1 MLDPRFNHGFRTATP
16 ANAEE
21 ELKQL
26 VRAGNGYVA
35 SAEAGLGTVEA
46 INALTFIDLRR

>member
-21 ELKQL
+21 ELKQM
-26 VRAGNGYVA
+26 VRAGHGYVA
-35 SAEAGLGTVEA
+35 SAEAGLGTVET
-46 INALTFIDLRR
+46 IGALTFIDSRR